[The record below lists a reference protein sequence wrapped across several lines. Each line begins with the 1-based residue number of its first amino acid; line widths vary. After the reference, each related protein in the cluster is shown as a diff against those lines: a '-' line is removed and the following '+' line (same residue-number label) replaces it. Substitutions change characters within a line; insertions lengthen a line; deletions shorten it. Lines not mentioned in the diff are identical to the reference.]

1 MKQKDTSQDYHSAMS
16 EKSKER
22 DIIDMMMVYF
32 TDKVKKADKEQRK
45 QSPSSERYAALT
57 IYKSDMQEAKMFLQQ
72 QINILDN
79 SDKGLPTLSMVDTM
93 LYKRIHNLVNV
104 PKVKRDEDKF
114 KDKLVRK
121 ALKQRYSNNKNNG

>member
-1 MKQKDTSQDYHSAMS
+1 MS